1 MALFILGVLFLAWS
15 LLFTSVQARTV
26 SFTSYFADDACSGT
40 PQFIY
45 EEDVESCQFS
55 DCATLSVDEAANST
69 RVDCYGNDRAE
80 TAALFADSD
89 APYVLLEQY
98 TPANTCD
105 NYSNSQ
111 AFYADGLCRALP
123 NTTTYGSAIASVN
136 EDLSVKLQL
145 FSDAACTEMESNYSV
160 ASGDVQWT
168 CFVGYTSDYGLVFY
182 TSASKT
188 YSSTSGDGNGSTT
201 GSDFTI
207 VHVGSSSSGSE
218 VTATSEPATS
228 VSNDGSSSSV
238 GAGVIA
244 AIVVGC
250 VVVLALI
257 AGLIWWR
264 KRRERVN
271 EGSQRGNKDAYGEV
285 LLGQDSQGR
294 TTSTQQGASSDFSA
308 TEGYSAIVKKKV
320 NSSNSNQ

>member
-1 MALFILGVLFLAWS
+1 MIRPGCPYKKRSADRLVHELLRGRRVL
-15 LLFTSVQARTV
+15 R
-26 SFTSYFADDACSGT
+26 DAPVHLRRRRGEL
-40 PQFIY
+40 P
-45 EEDVESCQFS
+45 VLRLRH
-55 DCATLSVDEAANST
+55 LSVDEAVNST

-111 AFYADGLCRALP
+111 TFYADGLCRALP
-123 NTTTYGSAIASVN
+123 NATTYGSAITSVN

-218 VTATSEPATS
+218 ATATSEPATS

-271 EGSQRGNKDAYGEV
+271 EGSQRGNKDAVQRNCQKE
-285 LLGQDSQGR
+285 S
-294 TTSTQQGASSDFSA
+294 
-308 TEGYSAIVKKKV
+308 E
-320 NSSNSNQ
+320 